1 MRCMSRPPDSTP
13 PKSEDKPLKPSTDAQ
28 KRRPQ
33 MTRKAFGELLKKAFT
48 KPDPKS
54 TLCSSVEPWLR
65 MQKTMLPSAVKLG
78 APPG

>member
-1 MRCMSRPPDSTP
+1 MSHQPNSSP
-13 PKSEDKPLKPSTDAQ
+13 PKSAEKSLKATTEAQ

-54 TLCSSVEPWLR
+54 T
-65 MQKTMLPSAVKLG
+65 
-78 APPG
+78 

>member
-1 MRCMSRPPDSTP
+1 MSRPPDSAP
-13 PKSEDKPLKPSTDAQ
+13 PKSGDKPLKPSTDAQ

-54 TLCSSVEPWLR
+54 T
-65 MQKTMLPSAVKLG
+65 
-78 APPG
+78 